1 MKKVIYILLTVI
13 LGINIF
19 WVPSSVS
26 AEEEKKSIPRLDFYG
41 GVDQLRS
48 KEEEIKIQVKY
59 NSDDIKFNG
68 YAKIKWQ
75 GSSSIAYAKK
85 NYTIKFYKDAN
96 LEDKLKIDFGWG
108 KQNKY
113 CLKANWIDKTHSR
126 NVVTAK
132 LAAKMQ
138 KKYKLLEQAPKNGV
152 IDGFP
157 IEIYLNNNFL
167 GLYTLN
173 IPKDAWMFGMDDDN
187 PKHTVLAG
195 ETYNAPAF
203 FKETVTEFYDFG
215 LEAGVENQETLNA
228 LNRLIV
234 FVRDSS
240 DEEFR
245 NNISNYLNL
254 DSMLNYYCFM
264 QVAQM
269 KDNNAKN
276 MLLVTYDHKV
286 WYTSLYDL
294 DTTWGTYW
302 DGSKL
307 YNYNNYVGTE
317 SILWNKMKRVFA
329 DELADRYFELREDI
343 LSKDNIMNE
352 FNSFYN
358 SIPKETWIKENNR
371 WKNIPGYDLSQINNF
386 LTVRLPVMD
395 KFFADIYTKDADIKG
410 YCTKKNNKITA
421 KVVPLRK
428 DVIIENEDS
437 YTFND
442 DGDHTFIYKDASG
455 NTKYRIVEVNFLKNA
470 FGDKR

>member
-19 WVPSSVS
+19 LVPSSVS
-26 AEEEKKSIPRLDFYG
+26 AEEGKKSIPRLDFYG

-203 FKETVTEFYDFG
+203 FKETVTEFYDFR

-428 DVIIENEDS
+428 DVIIETEDS

-455 NTKYRIVEVNFLKNA
+455 NTKYKIVEVNFLKNA

>member
-19 WVPSSVS
+19 LVPSSVS
-26 AEEEKKSIPRLDFYG
+26 AEEGKKSIPRLDFYG

-59 NSDDIKFNG
+59 NSDDIKFDG

-302 DGSKL
+302 NGSKL

-455 NTKYRIVEVNFLKNA
+455 NTKYKIVEVNFLKNA

>member
-19 WVPSSVS
+19 LVPSSVS

-59 NSDDIKFNG
+59 NSDDIKFDG

-302 DGSKL
+302 NGSKL

-455 NTKYRIVEVNFLKNA
+455 NTKYKIVEVNFLKNA

>member
-19 WVPSSVS
+19 GVPSSVS

-96 LEDKLKIDFGWG
+96 LEDKLKIDFGWR

-437 YTFND
+437 YTFDD
-442 DGDHTFIYKDASG
+442 DGNHTFIYKDASG

>member
-1 MKKVIYILLTVI
+1 MKEVRSLLFIII
-13 LGINIF
+13 LGVSFFFIPN
-19 WVPSSVS
+19 SVY
-26 AEEEKKSIPRLDFYG
+26 AEENKSIPRLDFYG
-41 GVDQLRS
+41 GVDQIRS
-48 KEEEIKIQVKY
+48 KDEEINIQVKY
-59 NSDDIKFNG
+59 KSDDIKFSG

-75 GSSSIAYAKK
+75 GSSSIAYNKK
-85 NYTIKFYKDAN
+85 NYTIKFYKDSN
-96 LEDKLKIDFGWG
+96 LSEKLKIDFGWG

-132 LAAKMQ
+132 LAASMQ
-138 KKYKLLEQAPKNGV
+138 KKYNLFSSTPNYGV

-157 IEIYLNNNFL
+157 IEIYLNNSFL

-173 IPKDAWMFGMDDDN
+173 IPKDAWMFGMDEDN

-203 FKETVTEFYDFG
+203 FKETVNEFYDFG
-215 LEAGVENQETLNA
+215 LEAGVEDQATLNA

-240 DEEFR
+240 DLEFR
-245 NNISNYLNL
+245 NKLSEYLNL

-264 QVAQM
+264 QIAQM

-302 DGSKL
+302 NGSKL

-329 DELADRYFELREDI
+329 DELADRYFELREEI
-343 LSKDNIMNE
+343 LTKENIMNE

-358 SIPKETWIKENNR
+358 SIPEETWVKEKNR
-371 WKNIPGYDLSQINNF
+371 WKNIPGYDLNQVNEF
-386 LTVRLPVMD
+386 LDVRIPVMD
-395 KFFADIYTKDADIKG
+395 KFFSDIYKKQADVAG
-410 YCTKKNNKITA
+410 VCTKKNDTITTKII
-421 KVVPLRK
+421 PLRK
-428 DVIIENEDS
+428 DIIIENSDS
-437 YTFND
+437 YVFDD
-442 DGDHTFIYKDASG
+442 DGSHTFIYKDASG
-455 NTKYRIVEVNFLKNA
+455 NTKYKIVEVKFLKNA
-470 FGDKR
+470 FGEKR

>member
-19 WVPSSVS
+19 LVPSSVS

-59 NSDDIKFNG
+59 NSDDIKFDG

-428 DVIIENEDS
+428 DVIIETEDS
-437 YTFND
+437 YTVND
-442 DGDHTFIYKDASG
+442 DGNHTFIYKDASG
-455 NTKYRIVEVNFLKNA
+455 NTKYKIVEVKFLKNA

>member
-19 WVPSSVS
+19 LVPSSVS
-26 AEEEKKSIPRLDFYG
+26 AEEGKKSIPRLDFYG

-59 NSDDIKFNG
+59 NSDDIKFDG

-442 DGDHTFIYKDASG
+442 DGDHTFIFKDASG
-455 NTKYRIVEVNFLKNA
+455 NTKYKIVEVNFLKNA